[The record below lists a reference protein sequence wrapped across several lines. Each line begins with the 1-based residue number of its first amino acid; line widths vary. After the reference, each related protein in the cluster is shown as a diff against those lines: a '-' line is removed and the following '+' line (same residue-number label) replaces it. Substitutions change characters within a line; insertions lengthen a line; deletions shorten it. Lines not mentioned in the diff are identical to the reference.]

1 MKKLDCLLV
10 KEQSV
15 QYQISPHLLRNLNGK
30 DKKCSTQ
37 LRWRHAICDW
47 YYDFVD
53 YFKFD
58 REVVEVAVNY
68 FDRYTSISADSLD
81 AHEPTSSIYHTVAIT
96 SLFLAIKLHA
106 TSCVVDD
113 PQELRNRALRK
124 ILYDSP
130 QPKIIL
136 DMEMNILK
144 ALEWYMNPPTLHQFA
159 FMFHEIHPARG
170 IYTDLESY
178 IHETTSYQVELAI
191 FVPKL
196 LAKFKPSIIAY
207 AALKNVEEKIA
218 ADKPHIV
225 PTDMKQSYEALTSHT
240 GVTMDPIAVARCKAL
255 LKSVCPELPD
265 LDFFHN
271 TVTHSNGIDMQ
282 MDKNILDSPTIVVDF
297 DAV

>member
-1 MKKLDCLLV
+1 M
-10 KEQSV
+10 
-15 QYQISPHLLRNLNGK
+15 PR
-30 DKKCSTQ
+30 
-37 LRWRHAICDW
+37 

-106 TSCVVDD
+106 TSREVDNL
-113 PQELRNRALRK
+113 QELRNRALRK

-144 ALEWYMNPPTLHQFA
+144 ALEWYMNPPTLHQFV
-159 FMFHEIHPARG
+159 FMFHEIHPSRG

-225 PTDMKQSYEALTSHT
+225 PTDMKQSYEALTSHHT
-240 GVTMDPIAVARCKAL
+240 GVTMDPIAVSRCKAL